1 MGNYYH
7 KGSKTF
13 VPGIGVE
20 PQFDNLRSM
29 RRLKAWAAS
38 MTLTPEDSGSWVYA
52 SDATAGTL
60 TLPAASGNEGVW
72 FDIFIQKAQTGD
84 THIAAV
90 AGDYFE
96 GGVFIADADTATENI
111 EFHLAATTEDDW
123 INLDSDAKGR
133 LAGGRLTLVCDGT
146 KWHVTGN
153 LNGTGTLATPFHT
166 AES

>member
-38 MTLTPEDSGSWVYA
+38 MSLTPEDSGSWVYA

-84 THIAAV
+84 THISAV

-111 EFHLAATTEDDW
+111 EF
-123 INLDSDAKGR
+123 
-133 LAGGRLTLVCDGT
+133 
-146 KWHVTGN
+146 
-153 LNGTGTLATPFHT
+153 
-166 AES
+166 